1 MEPQYTKAEE
11 RMNWLT
17 HGIGVVLSIGGLVV
31 LIIGAAIY
39 GTASHIVSFTIY
51 GSTLI
56 ILYTISTLYHF
67 VTHIKVKKV
76 LRVLDHSAIFVLIAG
91 TYTPFVLVCLSGGW
105 GWSIFGIIWLYA
117 ILGIIMAS
125 FFIDSLRK
133 MSVAVYLAMGWLCLV
148 AAKEIIADIPH
159 VSIVLLLTGG
169 LIYTLGIVFFAWRT
183 LPYNHGLWH
192 LCVLAG
198 SVIHYFSV
206 LLLLRVV

>member
-1 MEPQYTKAEE
+1 
-11 RMNWLT
+11 
-17 HGIGVVLSIGGLVV
+17 
-31 LIIGAAIY
+31 
-39 GTASHIVSFTIY
+39 
-51 GSTLI
+51 
-56 ILYTISTLYHF
+56 

-91 TYTPFVLVCLSGGW
+91 TYTPFVLVCLSGDW

-117 ILGIIMAS
+117 ILGIILAS
-125 FFIDSLRK
+125 FFIDRLRK
-133 MSVAVYLAMGWLCLV
+133 MSIAVYLAMGWLCLV